1 MQHRFSP
8 EHYTNGILAGD
19 RLLLS
24 RAITLVESRRP
35 DDQDLAQQVLE
46 SVLLKTGNSTRIGIT
61 GVPGVGKS
69 TFIEAFGTYLT
80 GLGHRLAVLAV
91 DPTSQRSGGSLL
103 GDKTRM
109 ETLSMNPSA
118 YIRPS
123 PAGDSAGGVGYR
135 TRETMLLC
143 EAAGFDVI
151 LVETVGVGQ
160 SETVVHG
167 MVDFFLLLMLA
178 GAGDELQGM
187 KRGIM
192 ELADALLI
200 TKADGD
206 NVAPANR
213 ARAEYQNAL
222 HLFPPADTG
231 WFPPVLTGSALTDR
245 DDRSESP
252 LRPVRRSGLSDTSP
266 GTGPQGVAQVWQTI
280 REHQQRMRQNG
291 HHDQRRQEQQ
301 LTWFR
306 SLLRQRL
313 EGRFYDQPGNRERL
327 AAAEEQV
334 RTGTLLPGLAVAHL
348 LNEYGR

>member
-1 MQHRFSP
+1 MRHRLTP
-8 EHYTNGILAGD
+8 DQYADGIRQGD

-24 RAITLVESRRP
+24 RAITLVESRRA
-35 DDQDLAQQVLE
+35 DDQALAQAVLGR
-46 SVLLKTGNSTRIGIT
+46 VLPDTGKAIRVGVT

-69 TFIEAFGTYLT
+69 TFIEAFGTHLT
-80 GLGHRLAVLAV
+80 QLGHHLAVLAI

-109 ETLSMNPSA
+109 ETLSMNSSA

-123 PAGDSAGGVGYR
+123 PAGNALGGVAHH

-167 MVDFFLLLMLA
+167 LVDFFLLLMLA

-192 ELADALLI
+192 ELADALAI

-206 NVAPANR
+206 NASSARR
-213 ARAEYQNAL
+213 AQLDYANAL
-222 HLFPPADTG
+222 HLFPPTGTG
-231 WFPPVLTGSALTDR
+231 WSPPVLTCSALTGEGI
-245 DDRSESP
+245 SS
-252 LRPVRRSGLSDTSP
+252 L
-266 GTGPQGVAQVWQTI
+266 WNTI
-280 REHQQRMRQNG
+280 IDHQQRMQQNG
-291 HHDQRRQEQQ
+291 QFQQRRQEQQ
-301 LTWFR
+301 LAWFR
-306 SLLRQRL
+306 ALLRQQL
-313 EGRFYDQPGNRERL
+313 DANFYNQPGIRERL
-327 AAAEEQV
+327 SALETQIGD
-334 RTGTLLPGLAVAHL
+334 GTLLPAAAVHL
-348 LNEYGR
+348 LLA

>member
-1 MQHRFSP
+1 MQHRFP
-8 EHYTNGILAGD
+8 PDYYTNGILAGD

-35 DDQDLAQQVLE
+35 DDQALAQQVLE
-46 SVLLKTGNSTRIGIT
+46 SVLPKAADSTRIGIT

-69 TFIEAFGTYLT
+69 TFVEAFGTYLT
-80 GLGHRLAVLAV
+80 GLGHKLAVLAV

-109 ETLSMNPSA
+109 ETLSMNPNA

-123 PAGDSAGGVGYR
+123 PAGDSLGGVGHR

-192 ELADALLI
+192 ELADALVI

-206 NVAPANR
+206 NIVPTNR
-213 ARAEYQNAL
+213 ARVEYQNAL
-222 HLFPPADTG
+222 HLFPPTGTG
-231 WFPPVLTGSALTDR
+231 WFPPVLTGSALTGAG
-245 DDRSESP
+245 
-252 LRPVRRSGLSDTSP
+252 VSD
-266 GTGPQGVAQVWQTI
+266 VWQTI
-280 REHQQRMRQNG
+280 RDHQQRMTQNG
-291 HHDQRRQEQQ
+291 HHDHRRQEQQ
-301 LTWFR
+301 ITWFR
-306 SLLRQRL
+306 SALRQQL
-313 EGRFYDQPGNRERL
+313 EGRFYDQPGMRDRL
-327 AAAEEQV
+327 TAIETQV
-334 RTGTLLPGLAVAHL
+334 RAGTMLPGLAVQTL
-348 LNEYGR
+348 LNPSPDER

>member
-1 MQHRFSP
+1 MRDRFTP
-8 EHYTNGILAGD
+8 DYYVNGILTGD
-19 RLLLS
+19 RLTLS

-35 DDQDLAQQVLE
+35 DDQALAQQVLE
-46 SVLLKTGNSTRIGIT
+46 SVLPNTGNSVRVGIT

-69 TFIEAFGTYLT
+69 TFIEALGNYLT
-80 GLGHRLAVLAV
+80 GVGHRLAVLAV
-91 DPTSQRSGGSLL
+91 DPTSQRSRGSLL

-109 ETLSMNPSA
+109 EELSMNPNA
-118 YIRPS
+118 YIRPT
-123 PAGDSAGGVGYR
+123 PAGDALGGVGHR
-135 TRETMLLC
+135 TRETILLC

-206 NVAPANR
+206 TIGPANL
-213 ARAEYQNAL
+213 ARVEYQNAL
-222 HLFPPADTG
+222 HLFPPTGTG
-231 WFPPVLTGSALTDR
+231 WFPPVLTGSALT
-245 DDRSESP
+245 
-252 LRPVRRSGLSDTSP
+252 GA
-266 GTGPQGVAQVWQTI
+266 GVAELWQTI
-280 REHQQRMRQNG
+280 EEHQALTTQNG
-291 HHDQRRQEQQ
+291 HRAGRRQEQQ

-306 SLLRQRL
+306 SLLRQQL
-313 EGRFYDQPGNRERL
+313 EGHFYNQPGVPERL
-327 AAAEEQV
+327 ATVEAQV
-334 RTGTLLPGLAVAHL
+334 RAGTLLPGPAVAQL
-348 LNEYGR
+348 LNKRDR